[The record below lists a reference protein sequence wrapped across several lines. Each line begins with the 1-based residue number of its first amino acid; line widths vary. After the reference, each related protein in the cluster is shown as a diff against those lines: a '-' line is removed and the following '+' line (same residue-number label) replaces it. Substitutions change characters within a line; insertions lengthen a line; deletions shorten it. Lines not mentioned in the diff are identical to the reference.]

1 MKTAEKLRTLA
12 EKLQPQI
19 DNAMDPNRLADT
31 PRRQRIAQSMRE
43 EGRHLIRTQ
52 KALLRLADM
61 HESGAVPE
69 ILQGFTTKKA
79 VYEATF
85 CSNRNEEE
93 PSRKTPENIALWEL
107 IGGKTEEEKRAE
119 YLWKLEQE
127 VKLLK
132 IPGFFQTPP
141 AVVERM
147 LTWADLKPHH
157 VVLEPSAGA
166 GAIADVVRDK
176 VLQLD
181 CCEIN
186 LTLQKYLREKGH
198 RLVGEDFFEY
208 RGGTRY
214 HRILMN
220 PPFEKLADI
229 DHVFRAYELFLADE
243 GRIVSV
249 MSPSPFF
256 HTTKKA
262 EEFREWFDSV
272 GGIMEPLPEGSFKPS
287 GTGVNTC
294 LVRIDK

>member
-1 MKTAEKLRTLA
+1 M
-12 EKLQPQI
+12 
-19 DNAMDPNRLADT
+19 
-31 PRRQRIAQSMRE
+31 
-43 EGRHLIRTQ
+43 
-52 KALLRLADM
+52 
-61 HESGAVPE
+61 
-69 ILQGFTTKKA
+69 
-79 VYEATF
+79 
-85 CSNRNEEE
+85 
-93 PSRKTPENIALWEL
+93 
-107 IGGKTEEEKRAE
+107 
-119 YLWKLEQE
+119 
-127 VKLLK
+127 KLLK

-176 VLQLD
+176 ALQLD

-229 DHVFRAYELFLADE
+229 DHVRCAYEFFLADE

-287 GTGVNTC
+287 GTGVNAC